1 MLLCFRRIASFVLGC
16 TLPLSLVFEDNQAVI
31 DQLRRRDL
39 SARTRHVR
47 VNITFIVEAIDAR
60 EIEVN
65 YISPAE

>member
-1 MLLCFRRIASFVLGC
+1 MLGC
-16 TLPLSLVFEDNQAVI
+16 TLPPSLVFEDNQAVI

-47 VNITFIVEAIDAR
+47 VNIAFIVEAIGAC

-65 YISPAE
+65 YISSAEHADRR